1 MDHLS
6 RALGSRAF
14 VGFVSLIVLGLI
26 AFPLYQGLITGGY
39 LFYTTG
45 MDESSHLSFFYARY
59 VASSVGRMRHSSHLV
74 SLLHSAGLSGGYIN
88 LVLDVTCSILTLA
101 FAKRAFVKFG
111 YTESAARSAA
121 LLCFILPVLFTP
133 FNPAIDLLASVH
145 LDPSIMPWL
154 TMPWNAEVPFIR
166 SPEPQ
171 LSWLILSVIVS
182 TTANTR
188 ALPWALLAVS
198 PLLYTFVQ
206 VPTVFVA
213 SSLLVHKRFSLWVA
227 LLTSFAIVGGATLA
241 YVHIFRDTKLLNLFI
256 FSYAPLIS
264 LSGLCGL
271 VLLSLIR
278 QRVTAGTYSVATI
291 LVASI
296 WAVQNTQLLSGTLV
310 TPVNFENYWGTAVLG
325 YLATIAII
333 HRVTHLRRWV
343 YCTMLLFASFSLRIF
358 EINRVIF
365 ERLQLPR
372 ETIAT
377 LATSSSRLAHN
388 DLHVATYLDLVHPR
402 QPPTAFSWARTY
414 DLSSNVEYDAYLC
427 AREEIR
433 RSPFSDEFVRLLEA
447 LELGFQYRG
456 ADLFMSLARQPIPL
470 APKRQVEDVAE
481 CSPQNL
487 IVVTNQH

>member
-1 MDHLS
+1 MRHLS
-6 RALGSRAF
+6 RALSSRDFAGL
-14 VGFVSLIVLGLI
+14 VGLIVLGLI

-59 VASSVGRMRHSSHLV
+59 VASSFGRMRYSSHLV

-101 FAKRAFVKFG
+101 FAKRAFTRFG
-111 YTESAARSAA
+111 YNESAARSAA
-121 LLCFILPVLFTP
+121 LLCYILPLIFTP
-133 FNPAIDLLASVH
+133 FNPAISLLASVH
-145 LDPSIMPWL
+145 FDPSIMPWL

-171 LSWLILSVIVS
+171 LSWLILSLVVG

-213 SSLLVHKRFSLWVA
+213 ISLLVHKRFSLWVA
-227 LLTSFAIVGGATLA
+227 LLTSFAVCGGATLA
-241 YVHIFRDTKLLNLFI
+241 YVHLTGATKLSQLFI
-256 FSYAPLIS
+256 LSHAPLVS
-264 LSGLCGL
+264 FCGLCGIL
-271 VLLSLIR
+271 LLSLIR
-278 QRVTAGTYSVATI
+278 PRVTADTFSVATT

-310 TPVNFENYWGTAVLG
+310 TPVNFENYWGVAVLG
-325 YLATIAII
+325 YLVTVAII
-333 HRVTHLRRWV
+333 QRVTLLRAWV
-343 YCTMLLFASFSLRIF
+343 YCAMILFATVSLSIF
-358 EINRVIF
+358 EVNRVIF

-377 LATSSSRLAHN
+377 LATSSSRLACN
-388 DLHVATYLDLVHPR
+388 DLYLATYLDLVHPR

-414 DLSSNVEYDAYLC
+414 DFSSNIQYDTYLC

-433 RSPFSDEFVRLLEA
+433 RSTFSHNFIRLLEA
-447 LELGFQYRG
+447 LDFGFQSRG
-456 ADLFMSLARQPIPL
+456 ADMFMSLGRQPIPL
-470 APKRQVEDVAE
+470 FPKRKIEHIPE

-487 IVVTNQH
+487 IVVTTQ